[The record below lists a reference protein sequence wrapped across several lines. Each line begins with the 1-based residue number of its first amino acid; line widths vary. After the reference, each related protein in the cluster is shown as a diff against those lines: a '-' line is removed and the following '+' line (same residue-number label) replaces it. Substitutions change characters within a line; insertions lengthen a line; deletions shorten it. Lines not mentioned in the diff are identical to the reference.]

1 MSINYRGGLR
11 LRAGI
16 EEKLDAYRQA
26 VKAQT
31 GKLTT
36 RETAANDLLA
46 KALENVEPSEVPT
59 YGDLVAR
66 VHRLEAVVFR
76 NAKGGK

>member
-11 LRAGI
+11 IRADL
-16 EEKLDAYRQA
+16 EEKLDAYRRA

-31 GKLTT
+31 GRLPT

-66 VHRLEAVVFR
+66 VNRLESVVFR
-76 NAKGGK
+76 DAKGGK

>member
-11 LRAGI
+11 LRAEI
-16 EEKLDAYRQA
+16 EEKLDAHRQA

-31 GKLTT
+31 GKLPT
-36 RETAANDLLA
+36 RETAANDLPA
-46 KALENVEPSEVPT
+46 KVLENVEPSEVPT

-66 VHRLEAVVFR
+66 VYRLESVVFR
-76 NAKGGK
+76 DAKGGK